1 MKVVVMGAQNVG
13 KSTLVDQFIK
23 EWPMYK
29 RPEKTYRDTIKEKN
43 LNLNMQGDKESQRA
57 ILNAL
62 VDEVQL
68 ASTSDNKH
76 IIFDRCTVDNIAYT
90 LWHFAKETEG
100 FTPEFV
106 MTCKDIAAL
115 SLKHVDLIFYVP
127 ARKEI
132 PITPKE
138 GRETS
143 ESFREEIDNIFSSLV
158 ESYEKNTGSFFPS
171 EDCPAVIR
179 LEGPP
184 DMWIPQM
191 KLYIKENGNCFGEE
205 DGSLIDA
212 SNVVLDKD
220 QQLF

>member
-1 MKVVVMGAQNVG
+1 MKIALIGAHSVG
-13 KSTLVDQFIK
+13 KSTLVEQFLK

-29 RPEKTYRDTIKEKN
+29 RPEKTYRDIIKEKN
-43 LNLNMQGDKESQRA
+43 LNINMQGDKESQRA

-68 ASTSDNKH
+68 ASTSDDKH
-76 IIFDRCTVDNIAYT
+76 IIFDRCPVDNMAYT
-90 LWHFAKETEG
+90 LWHYAKDTEG
-100 FTPEFV
+100 FTSEFV

-115 SLKHVDLIFYVP
+115 SLKHIDLIFYVP

-132 PITPKE
+132 PITPRE
-138 GRETS
+138 GRETD
-143 ESFREEIDNIFSSLV
+143 ETFREEIDNIFDSLV
-158 ESYEKNTGSFFPS
+158 NSYEKNTGAFFPS

-184 DMWIPQM
+184 DMRIPQI
-191 KLYIKENGNCFGEE
+191 KLYIKDTGNCFGEE

-212 SNVVLDKD
+212 SKVVLDGEE
-220 QQLF
+220 QF

>member
-1 MKVVVMGAQNVG
+1 MKIALIGAHCVG
-13 KSTLVDQFIK
+13 KSTLVEQFLK

-29 RPEKTYRDTIKEKN
+29 RPEKTYRDIIKQQN

-90 LWHFAKETEG
+90 LWHYAKGTEG

-115 SLKHVDLIFYVP
+115 SLKHIDLIFYVP

-132 PITPKE
+132 PITPRE
-138 GRETS
+138 GRETD
-143 ESFREEIDNIFSSLV
+143 EIFREEIDNIFDSLV
-158 ESYEKNTGSFFPS
+158 NSYEKNTGAFFPS

-184 DMWIPQM
+184 DMRIPQI

-212 SNVVLDKD
+212 SKVVLDGEE
-220 QQLF
+220 QF

>member
-1 MKVVVMGAQNVG
+1 MRVVIMGAQNVG
-13 KSTLVDQFIK
+13 KSTLVEQFLK

-29 RPEKTYRDTIKEKN
+29 RPEKTYRDIIKEQN

-68 ASTSDNKH
+68 ASTSDDKH
-76 IIFDRCTVDNIAYT
+76 IIFDRCPVDNIAYT
-90 LWHFAKETEG
+90 LWHYAKGTDG

-115 SLKHVDLIFYVP
+115 SLKHIDLIFYVP

-132 PITPKE
+132 PITPRE
-138 GRETS
+138 GRETD
-143 ESFREEIDNIFSSLV
+143 EVFREEIDNIFDSLV
-158 ESYEKNTGSFFPS
+158 NSYEKNTGAFFPS

-184 DMWIPQM
+184 DMRIPQI

-212 SNVVLDKD
+212 SKVVLDGEE
-220 QQLF
+220 QF